1 MFSAFFYYYYER
13 LELLVAIMTVV
24 KSEGT
29 FSEQDGSHPVE
40 RDLISDNDRTSSQ
53 GDLSCGSK
61 PESDWLTVN
70 KEDVGSPTSSSS

>member
-40 RDLISDNDRTSSQ
+40 RDLNSDNDRTSSQ
-53 GDLSCGSK
+53 EDLSCGSK